1 MTILYSVIIMSV
13 LGLAAGTFLAF
24 AAAKFAVKANPK
36 EKLVEAVL
44 PGANC
49 GACGFPGCAAF
60 AKSVSDG
67 SAPVDGC
74 IPGRRAGVPDK
85 IKVVVNTDP
94 DKLSDI
100 WEKSGE
106 DVDRSIKELFKSS
119 GKPAP
124 TAPKR
129 PTRPGPEEIE
139 KHMAEL
145 EKDPKAK
152 VAYSVLP
159 KINCGICGS
168 PGCAAF
174 AKKLANGS
182 ESAAKCVPGK
192 RQNVEAKIE
201 KINKLS
207 NDEIKKL
214 LEETKGN
221 FDELKKKF
229 EE

>member
-1 MTILYSVIIMSV
+1 MTIIYSVIIMSV

-24 AAAKFAVKANPK
+24 AAAKFAVKADPK
-36 EKLVEAVL
+36 EKIIEAVL

-49 GACGFPGCAAF
+49 GACGLPGCAAF
-60 AKSVSDG
+60 AKSVSQG
-67 SAPVDGC
+67 SAPIDGC
-74 IPGRRAGVPDK
+74 VPGRRAGVPDK
-85 IKVVVNTDP
+85 IKLIVNTDS
-94 DKLSDI
+94 DKLLDI

-106 DVDRSIKELFKSS
+106 DVSKAVNELFKSS
-119 GKPAP
+119 GQPVP
-124 TAPKR
+124 SAPKR
-129 PTRPGPEEIE
+129 PTRPNPEEIE
-139 KHMAEL
+139 KHMVEL
-145 EKDPKAK
+145 EKDGKAK

-174 AKKLANGS
+174 AKKLAEGS
-182 ESAAKCVPGK
+182 EIADKCVPGK
-192 RQNVEAKIE
+192 RQNVETKIGN
-201 KINKLS
+201 ILKLT

-221 FDELKKKF
+221 IDELKKKF